1 MNPNNANLY
10 LIPST
15 IGTEDPETILPL
27 ATLEVIRSL
36 QYFIVENEKTAR
48 AFLKTCKI
56 TIPQADLVIVELD
69 KHDPRQDMNK
79 MLKPARNGNPI
90 GLLSEAGC
98 PAVADPGSKV
108 VANAHRL
115 GIPVKPLVGPSSI
128 LLSLMASGLEGQRF
142 IFHGY
147 LPIDKTERVKSILK
161 IEKDSMQWNVT
172 QIFIEA
178 PYRNN
183 SMMKDL
189 LANLNPDSRLC
200 LAVDLHTETQ
210 DIRMM
215 HVRDWKKQIPELHKR
230 PTVFLL
236 LY

>member
-1 MNPNNANLY
+1 MNINYANLY

-15 IGTEDPETILPL
+15 IGTEDPETILPP

-36 QYFIVENEKTAR
+36 HYFIVENEKTAR
-48 AFLKTCKI
+48 AFLKACKI
-56 TIPQADLVIVELD
+56 TIAQADLVIVELD

-79 MLKPARNGNPI
+79 MLKPAKNGFPI

-128 LLSLMASGLEGQRF
+128 LLALMASGLEGQRF

-147 LPIDKTERVKSILK
+147 LPIDKPERIKAITK

-189 LANLNPDSRLC
+189 LSTCNPDSRLC
-200 LAVDLHTETQ
+200 VATDLHTETQ

-230 PTVFLL
+230 ATVFLL